1 METQIWIG
9 KRKESAIGT
18 KIRTKVDKCF
28 NFDLKMGKSESSGT
42 IFYNLP

>member
-1 METQIWIG
+1 METQIWVG

-18 KIRTKVDKCF
+18 KIRTKVDKYF
-28 NFDLKMGKSESSGT
+28 YFELKMGKSESSRT